1 MIKIDTFTTV
11 LPQSMIKGTAS
22 EKLQKARACNIEFY
36 KQLLPEFKDREVKA
50 STFTRVLRHVIGKK
64 RIRLEL
70 ENTMDLMKPFAS
82 HNMTVGKVLR
92 GYLLGI
98 KQDLLHNTIEQ
109 KTERTF
115 LQQTQKIFNDLYN
128 PKFFTRGISL
138 INKKQNT
145 KAFDAFMTKHI
156 ISTNS
161 LSPEV
166 LDKFLGKKPL
176 EKQINL
182 LQNIRYTILSNKNLQ
197 QGQYELDRQI
207 EKSEHMQISKKY
219 NFEDFQYDDK
229 LQVLNVKLAQ
239 VLKDARAKHAE
250 KLASKNINK

>member
-1 MIKIDTFTTV
+1 
-11 LPQSMIKGTAS
+11 
-22 EKLQKARACNIEFY
+22 
-36 KQLLPEFKDREVKA
+36 
-50 STFTRVLRHVIGKK
+50 
-64 RIRLEL
+64 
-70 ENTMDLMKPFAS
+70 
-82 HNMTVGKVLR
+82 
-92 GYLLGI
+92 
-98 KQDLLHNTIEQ
+98 
-109 KTERTF
+109 
-115 LQQTQKIFNDLYN
+115 
-128 PKFFTRGISL
+128 
-138 INKKQNT
+138 
-145 KAFDAFMTKHI
+145 MTKHI

-161 LSPEV
+161 LSPEA

-182 LQNIRYTILSNKNLQ
+182 LQNMRYTILSNKNLQ

-207 EKSEHMQISKKY
+207 EKSEHMLISKKY

>member
-1 MIKIDTFTTV
+1 M
-11 LPQSMIKGTAS
+11 
-22 EKLQKARACNIEFY
+22 
-36 KQLLPEFKDREVKA
+36 
-50 STFTRVLRHVIGKK
+50 
-64 RIRLEL
+64 
-70 ENTMDLMKPFAS
+70 
-82 HNMTVGKVLR
+82 
-92 GYLLGI
+92 
-98 KQDLLHNTIEQ
+98 
-109 KTERTF
+109 
-115 LQQTQKIFNDLYN
+115 
-128 PKFFTRGISL
+128 
-138 INKKQNT
+138 
-145 KAFDAFMTKHI
+145 
-156 ISTNS
+156 
-161 LSPEV
+161 

>member
-1 MIKIDTFTTV
+1 M
-11 LPQSMIKGTAS
+11 
-22 EKLQKARACNIEFY
+22 
-36 KQLLPEFKDREVKA
+36 
-50 STFTRVLRHVIGKK
+50 
-64 RIRLEL
+64 
-70 ENTMDLMKPFAS
+70 
-82 HNMTVGKVLR
+82 
-92 GYLLGI
+92 
-98 KQDLLHNTIEQ
+98 
-109 KTERTF
+109 
-115 LQQTQKIFNDLYN
+115 
-128 PKFFTRGISL
+128 

-161 LSPEV
+161 LSPEA

-182 LQNIRYTILSNKNLQ
+182 LQNMRYTILSNKNLQ

-207 EKSEHMQISKKY
+207 EKSEHMLISKKY